1 MHWLKIERDG
11 RPQVD
16 ESTRERLA
24 GRCYTLVPTPPDLV
38 VGVPWSSDPGAAES
52 VILAGDL
59 ARVSFPD
66 LITLIAHNDTTGVLR
81 VISASA
87 TRTVIF
93 SEGEVRGASSDR
105 VGERL
110 GEIAVRMSLIKE
122 ADLDGLRDEPN
133 VGRRA
138 GRVAVERGL
147 LSERDLWN
155 AIQEH
160 VITIFQAILLEAQGS
175 FLLTQ
180 EPIGGALTVPGLGA
194 AGLLMEGVRRM
205 DELRMRGGDAQGGG
219 PARVLMAFNRAFR
232 DICITADRLGAG
244 DALRA
249 AMSTVFE
256 EDPSIAPIFRDVA
269 FSDLGELPE
278 AELLPRVAE
287 VAESRGV
294 PAEGLLSDA
303 LSTAVLFLLFVSG
316 EHLETDDHRA
326 LHTRVKAIISPS

>member
-1 MHWLKIERDG
+1 
-11 RPQVD
+11 
-16 ESTRERLA
+16 
-24 GRCYTLVPTPPDLV
+24 
-38 VGVPWSSDPGAAES
+38 

-59 ARVSFPD
+59 ARVSFPE
-66 LITLIAHNDTTGVLR
+66 LITLIVHNGTTGVLR
-81 VISASA
+81 VISASG

-110 GEIAVRMSLIKE
+110 GEVAVRMSLIKDE
-122 ADLDGLRDEPN
+122 ELDELRDEPN

-180 EPIGGALTVPGLGA
+180 EPIGGALTVPGLSA
-194 AGLLMEGVRRM
+194 SGLLLEGVRRM
-205 DELRMRGGDAQGGG
+205 DELRMGGNDAQGAG

-244 DALRA
+244 DALRD

-256 EDPSIAPIFRDVA
+256 EDPSSAPIFRDIS
-269 FSDLGELPE
+269 FSGQGELPE
-278 AELLPRVAE
+278 AEVLPRVTEIAE
-287 VAESRGV
+287 ERGV
-294 PAEGLLSDA
+294 SAEELLSDA
-303 LSTAVLFLLFVSG
+303 LSTAMLFLLFVSG
-316 EHLETDDHRA
+316 EHLESDDHRA
-326 LHTRVKAIISPS
+326 LHARVKAIISPS